1 MGKRVHGIFGVL
13 VLTLGDQRRTVSG
26 DWLLAFFQFVGLRV
40 AFGVFWVGYV
50 SVGRVLVHY
59 NTGRAGHVDRP
70 EPHPKMTSL
79 KDRHGKNERTKRPQR
94 KNENGK
100 NAHVFPN
107 LLGCALHLEAYG
119 VC

>member
-70 EPHPKMTSL
+70 EPHPKNDHQQREGR
-79 KDRHGKNERTKRPQR
+79 KKRKEGKKERRR
-94 KNENGK
+94 EAWAKNDETR
-100 NAHVFPN
+100 
-107 LLGCALHLEAYG
+107 
-119 VC
+119 